1 MATKI
6 QHARGIEANAPVLG
20 IGELYYCTDTNYWLN
35 GTSSGNKVLT
45 TSTTISTDIPWN
57 SITLINGYTG
67 TVLVRINAIGQLEYK
82 VNIIVPN
89 PIIAGG
95 YTASG
100 GIPAEFRPSVNEL
113 LGCRATIGGN
123 IFLWLNTSGLL
134 YGITSPVADSVI
146 SGTFVLLK

>member
-6 QHARGIEANAPVLG
+6 QHARGIEANAPVLA

-45 TSTTISTDIPWN
+45 ISTDINTDIPWN

-67 TVLVRINAIGQLEYK
+67 SVLVRINAIGQLEYK
-82 VNIIVPN
+82 VNIIAPD
-89 PIIAGG
+89 PMIGG
-95 YTASG
+95 AYTASG

-113 LGCRATIGGN
+113 LGCRQTAGGN
-123 IFLWLNTSGLL
+123 IFLWLNANGLL
-134 YGITSPVADSVI
+134 YGIGNPTAGAVI
-146 SGTFVLLK
+146 TGTFVLLK